1 MSDPQ
6 NSETPLRTTFKIKL
20 NGDTLAIA
28 TVGQAYQFL
37 TNFKSVEWMEFRS
50 LHEDA
55 VAALEGAADNAM
67 LVVQA
72 TNAVRALFVSA
83 KLVALRA
90 TLRSLDCVTLHPGYR
105 SQLEL
110 RYRNRQGPRR
120 SLLQADTFKH
130 TSGRDPS

>member
-6 NSETPLRTTFKIKL
+6 SSETPLRTTFKIKL

-50 LHEDA
+50 LHDDA
-55 VAALEGAADNAM
+55 IEWLRRAADDGM
-67 LVVQA
+67 LTVQA

-83 KLVALRA
+83 KLL
-90 TLRSLDCVTLHPGYR
+90 
-105 SQLEL
+105 
-110 RYRNRQGPRR
+110 
-120 SLLQADTFKH
+120 
-130 TSGRDPS
+130 

>member
-1 MSDPQ
+1 M
-6 NSETPLRTTFKIKL
+6 RTTFKIKL
-20 NGDTLAIA
+20 NGDTLAIE

-83 KLVALRA
+83 KLL
-90 TLRSLDCVTLHPGYR
+90 
-105 SQLEL
+105 
-110 RYRNRQGPRR
+110 
-120 SLLQADTFKH
+120 
-130 TSGRDPS
+130 

>member
-1 MSDPQ
+1 MSDPSK
-6 NSETPLRTTFKIKL
+6 SETPLRTTFKIRL

-37 TNFKSVEWMEFRS
+37 TNFKSVEWMEFRA

-67 LVVQA
+67 LAVQA

-83 KLVALRA
+83 KLL
-90 TLRSLDCVTLHPGYR
+90 
-105 SQLEL
+105 
-110 RYRNRQGPRR
+110 
-120 SLLQADTFKH
+120 
-130 TSGRDPS
+130 